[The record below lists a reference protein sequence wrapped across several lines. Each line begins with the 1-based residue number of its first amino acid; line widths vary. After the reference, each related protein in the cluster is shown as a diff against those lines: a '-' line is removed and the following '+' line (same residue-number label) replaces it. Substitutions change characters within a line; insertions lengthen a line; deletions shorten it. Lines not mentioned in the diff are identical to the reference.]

1 MGCPKLG
8 KPTTSAEAI
17 RKWKE
22 KESNKDS
29 KKEMTR
35 SRYNQ
40 NKASKTIEQLEK
52 EREKNRVRKALP
64 RQRIKEKSS
73 CQKLH
78 GLKLK
83 EKNRKKK
90 RESNNPSTSS
100 SRPTIPLSTERVR
113 KHRENKRLLVNLNF
127 NHSFTSTRRTR
138 YLATK
143 MKSTLNSVS

>member
-8 KPTTSAEAI
+8 KPTTSVEAI
-17 RKWKE
+17 RKWRE

-29 KKEMTR
+29 KKEKR
-35 SRYNQ
+35 RPRYNQ
-40 NKASKTIEQLEK
+40 NKTIEQLEK

-78 GLKLK
+78 ELKLK

-90 RESNNPSTSS
+90 T
-100 SRPTIPLSTERVR
+100 
-113 KHRENKRLLVNLNF
+113 
-127 NHSFTSTRRTR
+127 
-138 YLATK
+138 
-143 MKSTLNSVS
+143 